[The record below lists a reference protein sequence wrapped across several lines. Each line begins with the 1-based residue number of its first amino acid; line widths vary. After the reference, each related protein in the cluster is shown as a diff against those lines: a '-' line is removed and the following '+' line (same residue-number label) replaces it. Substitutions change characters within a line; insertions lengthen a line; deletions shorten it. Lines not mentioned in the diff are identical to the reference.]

1 MLHIVIDT
9 STLVSFALTAG
20 DITRQIIDAWRREEF
35 TVLTTPDT
43 RAELRRV
50 LQKPQIVARSRQ
62 SLTWLAD
69 DIDRLA
75 LHVPGTLA
83 VKACRDPNDDQFLA
97 CAVEGGAAYIVSS
110 DRDLLTIR
118 EYEGVCIINPGEF
131 LIVLQLTR
139 LTTLEIARLYS
150 AEALTMGLDTLCL
163 DPELARKVE
172 EALAH
177 TN

>member
-69 DIDRLA
+69 DIDRLS

-97 CAVEGGAAYIVSS
+97 CAVEGALLISS
-110 DRDLLTIR
+110 VATAI
-118 EYEGVCIINPGEF
+118 F
-131 LIVLQLTR
+131 
-139 LTTLEIARLYS
+139 
-150 AEALTMGLDTLCL
+150 
-163 DPELARKVE
+163 
-172 EALAH
+172 
-177 TN
+177 